1 MSPTVYLISGAN
13 RGIGLA
19 ITAALAARPDTVVFA
34 GARNPSTATEL
45 QALSR
50 SMPSNVHI
58 VKLASADEEDHK
70 AAVDQIKKDVGRLDV
85 VIANAGQVFA
95 LPSASPPLTTEK
107 NPGINDAYASIFDT
121 TPDEV
126 REHFNVNVVGP
137 QVLFRATYPLLKAST
152 AAPKFV
158 VISSLSGSVALGPG
172 MHVLNGAYAV
182 SKAAVNYLA
191 RMLHFENE
199 GLVCFPMHP
208 GLVETDMMKAFVAKD
223 DTLKDFPLISTVDS
237 AAGIIKVVAEST
249 REKDGGEFV
258 SYDGSRLEW

>member
-19 ITAALAARPDTVVFA
+19 ITSHLAARPDTVVYA

-45 QALSR
+45 QALAR
-50 SMPSNVHI
+50 SLPKNVYV

-70 AAVDQIKKDVGRLDV
+70 AAVDKIKKEVGRLDV
-85 VIANAGQVFA
+85 VIANAA
-95 LPSASPPLTTEK
+95 
-107 NPGINDAYASIFDT
+107 INDAYATIFDT

-137 QVLFRATYPLLKAST
+137 QVLFRETYPLLKAST
-152 AAPKFV
+152 ATPKFV
-158 VISSLSGSVALGPG
+158 IISSLAGSVSLNPG
-172 MHVLNGAYAV
+172 MHVLNGTYGI

-208 GLVETDMMKAFVAKD
+208 GLVETDMMKALVAND
-223 DTLKDFPLISTVDS
+223 EALKDIPLIPTADS
-237 AAGIIKVVAEST
+237 AAGIIKVVVEST

-258 SYDGSRLEW
+258 SYDGSRLQW